1 MKVLSRFYVK
11 KQVVA
16 HDKIRERRIQ
26 PRGNRAADGPH
37 IEARID
43 HAPHNPADSYA
54 LAMPM
59 LGNLE
64 LRFDSFLP
72 KLSGFE
78 SIDALMSSA
87 TADDK
92 QRADYLMLNRSCII
106 ERKTLQVEPAQ
117 RAALATKRDRKSIL
131 KFTRVFEKILSKANK
146 QIGDSR
152 EYFELPNAVGLLTI
166 LNQGAGSLNTDFFR
180 ARMYDLFR
188 KRADGSVRFPN
199 IDVVVWLSDIH
210 AVRIS
215 EFRFSRIEAFHV
227 PSSVRTQAAVTCAK
241 TLKSEWKEFNNGSVV
256 GWVELLPENISLYR
270 HSDRAKLT

>member
-1 MKVLSRFYVK
+1 
-11 KQVVA
+11 
-16 HDKIRERRIQ
+16 
-26 PRGNRAADGPH
+26 
-37 IEARID
+37 
-43 HAPHNPADSYA
+43 
-54 LAMPM
+54 
-59 LGNLE
+59 
-64 LRFDSFLP
+64 
-72 KLSGFE
+72 
-78 SIDALMSSA
+78 
-87 TADDK
+87 
-92 QRADYLMLNRSCII
+92 MLNRSCII

-166 LNQGAGSLNTDFFR
+166 LNQGAGSLNTD
-180 ARMYDLFR
+180 FR